1 MAKRGTPMLATWH
14 FHIEISSKC
23 TLRCPRCARQE
34 VPDSLV
40 NTELDLEFFKRNF
53 TAEFVVDNLE
63 KITFCGDD
71 GDPIYAHD
79 LIPVIQY
86 IKSIK
91 PVEIVIV
98 TNGSHKK
105 SEWWQELG
113 SVLTEQDTVH
123 FSIDGW
129 DNESNNLYRVNSNFD
144 SIEQGVRTLRAN
156 SQCRMVWAAI
166 AFSFNQDKLTEMMSQ
181 AQQWGMDG
189 FQLTKSTKFG
199 KIYPVYGTN
208 DVLQPAEE
216 FVSRNHRFERETVLL
231 SVRGLNNHVWKT
243 HPINLELY
251 KNSTEINGVRPLCE
265 IGNKGLYIDAQGR
278 LFPCC
283 WVANRYTHNSE
294 WKGIA
299 NKFDLNHRTLN
310 EAVSDDFWSSTFK
323 TFDWQE
329 CQTKCASARVD
340 KKYATE
346 W

>member
-1 MAKRGTPMLATWH
+1 MLATWH

-34 VPDSLV
+34 VPDSLI

-53 TAEFVVDNLE
+53 TSEFVLANVE

-105 SEWWQELG
+105 ISWWNDLG
-113 SVLTEQDTVH
+113 ACLDAHDSVH
-123 FSIDGW
+123 FSVDGY
-129 DNESNNLYRVNSNFD
+129 DNTSNNLYRVNSDYN
-144 SIEQGVRTLRAN
+144 SIVAGIQALRAASN
-156 SQCRMVWAAI
+156 CKIVWAAI
-166 AFSFNQDKLTEMMSQ
+166 AFKFNEDYLDEM
-181 AQQWGMDG
+181 QQFAKDLGVDT

-199 KIYPVYGTN
+199 SVYPSYGAE
-208 DVLQPAEE
+208 DPLQPSEKY
-216 FVSRNHRFERETVLL
+216 VSSSHRFERETAAL
-231 SVRGLNNHVWKT
+231 SAAGAWQ
-243 HPINLELY
+243 PITFTNTQLFNQATSL
-251 KNSTEINGVRPLCE
+251 NGVTPLCE
-265 IGNKGLYIDAQGR
+265 IGNKGLYIDARGR

-283 WVANRYTHNSE
+283 WVANRYNHNSE
-294 WKGIA
+294 WQQIA
-299 NKFDLNHRTLN
+299 SNFDLHTRTLTDTI
-310 EAVSDDFWSSTFK
+310 ADPFWSTEFQTFR
-323 TFDWQE
+323 WQE
-329 CQTKCASARVD
+329 CQTKCKSSNVD
-340 KKYATE
+340 EKYATS

>member
-1 MAKRGTPMLATWH
+1 MLATWH

-34 VPDSLV
+34 VPNGLV

-53 TAEFVVDNLE
+53 TPEFVLANVE

-86 IKSIK
+86 IKSIR

-105 SEWWQELG
+105 TKWWCELG
-113 SVLTEQDTVH
+113 SVLDSGDTVH

-129 DNESNNLYRVNSNFD
+129 DNVSNNMYRVNSDFE
-144 SIEQGVRTLRAN
+144 SIMDGISALRG
-156 SQCRMVWAAI
+156 SSDCQLIWAAI
-166 AFSFNQDKLTEMMSQ
+166 AFQFNEDRLDSMKHLAKQLDI
-181 AQQWGMDG
+181 DV

-199 KIYPVYGTN
+199 SIYPSYGI
-208 DVLQPAEE
+208 DDPLQPSEK
-216 FVSRNHRFERETVLL
+216 FVSKSHRFEREISELTY
-231 SVRGLNNHVWKT
+231 RGSWT
-243 HPINLELY
+243 PIHNKNIELY
-251 KNSTEINGVRPLCE
+251 SKTKNRNGVVPLCE
-265 IGNKGLYIDAQGR
+265 IGNKGLYIDARGR

-283 WVANRYTHNSE
+283 WVANRYNHNSE
-294 WKGIA
+294 WQHLA
-299 NKFDLNHRTLN
+299 ENFNLNTKNLTNVLADPFWNN
-310 EAVSDDFWSSTFK
+310 EFQTFK
-323 TFDWQE
+323 WQE
-329 CQTKCASARVD
+329 CQSKCSSSLVD
-340 KKYATE
+340 KNYATT